1 MPTLCAILISFQL
14 ALVISAQAREH
25 VLGGYVSAW
34 IGQGGTDFLTHYLIA
49 TCGFPIGHVPSPS
62 LESFQTR
69 KREDTMITRET
80 MVGLARQLRPIGF
93 GLLTALVVL
102 SQPGQGS
109 AVEATKPGERFEI
122 TSVKAVRPTL
132 VDTVA
137 ALQKRDIA
145 AAKTAFGA
153 YDSLWNGIEMYVSTR
168 SKDMYDALEHVL
180 QARIEK
186 ALNAANPDMS
196 ALLTDA
202 HAMLAKYDEAI
213 DMVAKA
219 PPLSPLYDD
228 IARLRIVRAHLREVV
243 PALKA
248 GNFDKARKSFA
259 SFDATWDSIEYMVQ
273 AHSADDYVAIEKGM
287 IEIEKALMPEKPD
300 VAGVTALVNDVM
312 AKYNVTVTEL
322 VKEARSRP

>member
-1 MPTLCAILISFQL
+1 
-14 ALVISAQAREH
+14 
-25 VLGGYVSAW
+25 
-34 IGQGGTDFLTHYLIA
+34 
-49 TCGFPIGHVPSPS
+49 
-62 LESFQTR
+62 
-69 KREDTMITRET
+69 MITRDT
-80 MVGLARQLRPIGF
+80 MTSWGRQLRHAGF
-93 GLLTALVVL
+93 GLLTALVML
-102 SQPGQGS
+102 GQQGQAS

-145 AAKTAFGA
+145 AAKAAFA
-153 YDSLWNGIEMYVSTR
+153 TYDSLWNGIEMYVNTR

-186 ALNAANPDMS
+186 ALSAANPDMS

-202 HAMLAKYDEAI
+202 QAMLAKYDEAI

-219 PPLSPLYDD
+219 APLNPLYDD

-259 SFDATWDSIEYMVQ
+259 AFDATWDSIEDMVK
-273 AHSADDYVAIEKGM
+273 ARSADDYVEIEKGM
-287 IEIEKALMPEKPD
+287 IEIEKALMPDKPD
-300 VAGVTALVNDVM
+300 VAAATALVNGVM
-312 AKYNVTVTEL
+312 AKYNATVTEL
-322 VKEARSRP
+322 TKEARSRP